1 MNLLKKLLDKTGIFK
16 AANVSDDIDKEN
28 GIKVLTNIVIMLVI
42 VTVIVKII
50 VILL

>member
-1 MNLLKKLLDKTGIFK
+1 MNVFKKLLEKTGIFK

-28 GIKVLTNIVIMLVI
+28 AIRTLTSIVIMLIV
-42 VTVIVKII
+42 VTVIIKIV

>member
-1 MNLLKKLLDKTGIFK
+1 MNLLKKILDKSGIFK
-16 AANVSDDIDKEN
+16 AANVNDDKDKEN
-28 GIKVLTNIVIMLVI
+28 GIKVLINIIIMLVI